1 MQREYRLEGM
11 TPGIERKRINPRPG
25 RRWVPWLLFAGAMI
39 LALAFVETAG
49 RLLVRP
55 DPRGY
60 GSLFGVLLPPL
71 RLFPQETVSVEA
83 REGSYR
89 GLVVDG
95 VPITVG
101 DIAGYHR
108 FDARLGYTTQERRVS
123 VNGWWHSNDIG
134 AREAGST
141 PPTVVPGETRWLLF
155 GESFAHGS
163 GLPGRQTWAEI
174 ADRADPALD
183 IVNLAVDGYS
193 MAQAY
198 LRYQDYAGRLE
209 HHGVMLM
216 FVPGVDLWR
225 DVNVVRE
232 LGQPWK
238 VRAVMPRFSL
248 DGEGIRLVA
257 NPFGSPSALEDD
269 LRHGLSTQFRAHLER
284 HDRFYFPLEHEPVPV
299 VGYLLSYK
307 IAVAAWGRYA
317 RGQVRRALFKPGS
330 EAAEISHRIFLKLQ
344 EESRANSR
352 PFVLLVLPT
361 PTDLNRL
368 QDEPGFSDA
377 WQGLVAASCA
387 GLLHC
392 VDLAP
397 ALSRDAA
404 GEVDLGPD
412 GNHFGPRMNATIA
425 EVVRAELPRG

>member
-1 MQREYRLEGM
+1 M
-11 TPGIERKRINPRPG
+11 I
-25 RRWVPWLLFAGAMI
+25 FAF
-39 LALAFVETAG
+39 AFVETAG

-71 RLFPQETVSVEA
+71 RLFPQESVSVEA
-83 REGSYR
+83 REGPYR

-95 VPITVG
+95 VPITAG
-101 DIAGYHR
+101 DVAGYHR
-108 FDARLGYTTQERRVS
+108 FDPRLGYTTQERIVS
-123 VNGWWHSNDIG
+123 VNGWWHSNGIG
-134 AREAGST
+134 AREAGPT
-141 PPTVVPGETRWLLF
+141 PPTVAPGETRWLLF

-163 GLPGRQTWAEI
+163 GLPGRQTWAEV
-174 ADRADPALD
+174 ADRAEPALD

-225 DVNVVRE
+225 DVNVVRD
-232 LGQPWK
+232 LGEPWK
-238 VRAVMPRFSL
+238 VRAVMPRFAL

-257 NPFGSPSALEDD
+257 NTLGSPSALEDEFRD
-269 LRHGLSTQFRAHLER
+269 GLKPRLRAHLEL
-284 HDRFYFPLEHEPVPV
+284 HDRFYFPLEHEQVPV
-299 VGYLLSYK
+299 IGHLLSFK

-317 RGQVRRALFKPGS
+317 RGRVRRAQFGPGS

-344 EESRANSR
+344 EETRAELR
-352 PFVLLVLPT
+352 DFVLLVLPT
-361 PTDLNRL
+361 PTDLDRL
-368 QDEPGFSDA
+368 RDEPQFGDA
-377 WQGLVAASCA
+377 WQGLVAATCD
-387 GLLHC
+387 GILHC

-397 ALSRDAA
+397 ALTRIARS
-404 GEVDLGPD
+404 EVDLGPD
-412 GNHFGPRMNATIA
+412 GNHFGPRMNAAIA
-425 EVVRAELPRG
+425 DAVRAALPR